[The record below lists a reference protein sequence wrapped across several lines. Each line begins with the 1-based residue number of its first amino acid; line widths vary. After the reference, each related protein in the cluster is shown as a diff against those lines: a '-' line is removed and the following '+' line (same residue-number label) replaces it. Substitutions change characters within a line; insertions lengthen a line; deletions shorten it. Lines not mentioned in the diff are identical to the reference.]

1 MTDSSA
7 AAASFATLK
16 QQFDIP
22 GKVTLKPGQGSL
34 PCIHIKTADAAAT
47 IYLHGAHVTH
57 YQPVGSSPVLFMSD
71 KSEFAANKPIRGGV
85 PICFPWF
92 GQGPD
97 NNQNPPHGFAR
108 LLPWTLASVD
118 EQPDGSIVVL
128 LTLQSSD
135 ATRQYWPVEFELS
148 HRVTVGKTLALSLE
162 MWNKGN
168 DDLAFEE
175 ALHTYFLVGDIRK
188 TAVTGLEKSG
198 YLSKVEGGRFEP
210 TRSPV
215 AFDKET
221 DRVYDSADATIIDD
235 VKLGRKINVDKTQSR
250 STVVWNP
257 WIAKAQ
263 AMADFG
269 DQEWPG
275 MVCVETA
282 NVKNDA
288 VHLPPGGRH
297 VMTATIKAGLR

>member
-1 MTDSSA
+1 MTDNSA
-7 AAASFATLK
+7 AASLASLK

-22 GKVTLKPGQGSL
+22 GKVAIKTAKGNL
-34 PCIHIKTADAAAT
+34 PCVHVKTADASAA

-71 KSEFAANKPIRGGV
+71 KSDFAPNKPIRGGV

-97 NNQNPPHGFAR
+97 DAQNPPHGFAR

-128 LTLQSSD
+128 MTLAASD
-135 ATRQYWPVEFELS
+135 ATRQYWPHDFELS
-148 HRVTVGKTLALSLE
+148 HRVTVGKSLTMSLE

-175 ALHTYFLVGDIRK
+175 ALHTYFVVGDIRK
-188 TAVTGLEKSG
+188 TTITGLEKSS
-198 YLSKVEGGRFEP
+198 YLSKVEGGRYN
-210 TRSPV
+210 SDGKPV
-215 AFDKET
+215 TFDKQT
-221 DRVYDSADATIIDD
+221 DRVYDSADTTVIDD
-235 VKLGRKINVDKTQSR
+235 VKLGRKICVHKTQSR

-257 WIAKAQ
+257 WVEKAQ
-263 AMADFG
+263 AMPDFG
-269 DQEWPG
+269 DNEWPG

-282 NVKNDA
+282 NVKSDS

-297 VMTATIKAGLR
+297 VMTATLTAGLR